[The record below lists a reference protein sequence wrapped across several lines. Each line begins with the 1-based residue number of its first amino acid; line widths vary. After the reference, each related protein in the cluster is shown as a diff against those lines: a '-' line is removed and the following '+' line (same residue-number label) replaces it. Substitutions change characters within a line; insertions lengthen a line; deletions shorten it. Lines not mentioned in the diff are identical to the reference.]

1 MRPLLGGQL
10 ESRSHEVQ
18 QLRSLLVSIQV
29 SEQDLK
35 AEPREPSA
43 AGPETAVEQ
52 PVNDQTFVAADE
64 STASE
69 LPA

>member
-43 AGPETAVEQ
+43 AGPGAAVEQ